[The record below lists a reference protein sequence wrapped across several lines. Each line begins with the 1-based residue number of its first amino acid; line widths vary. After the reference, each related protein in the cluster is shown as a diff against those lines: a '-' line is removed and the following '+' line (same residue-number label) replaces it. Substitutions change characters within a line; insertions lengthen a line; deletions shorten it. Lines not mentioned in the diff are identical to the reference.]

1 MNGGY
6 VENAGTFLLDV
17 IFGLYIGAV
26 MLRLFLQWARADFYN
41 PVSQAIVKVTN
52 PVLRP
57 LRRYIPAVGRIDT
70 ASIVLLF
77 ALQMLN
83 VWLKIAVFGGFS
95 AGLGGIA
102 VLALAELL
110 SKATYIF
117 MFAIFV
123 QVIASWIAPG
133 SYNPALSLIESI
145 TSPLLSP
152 LRALLPPLGG
162 LDLTPMVAL
171 IGLQLAQ
178 MLLVAPVHDF
188 AMTLLL

>member
-1 MNGGY
+1 MSGGY

-41 PVSQAIVKVTN
+41 PLSQAIVKVTN

-70 ASIVLLF
+70 ASVVLIVL
-77 ALQMLN
+77 LQMLN
-83 VWLKIAVFGGFS
+83 VWLKLSLGGV
-95 AGLGGIA
+95 GGNIGGIA
-102 VLALAELL
+102 VFAIAELM
-110 SKATYIF
+110 SKAVYIF

-123 QVIASWIAPG
+123 QVIASWVAPG
-133 SYNPALSLIESI
+133 AYNPAMSLIDSI
-145 TSPLLSP
+145 TYPLLKP
-152 LRALLPPLGG
+152 LRAVLPPLGG

-171 IGLQLAQ
+171 IGLQLAL
-178 MLLVAPVHDF
+178 MLLVAPVRDF
-188 AMTLLL
+188 ALTLL

>member
-1 MNGGY
+1 MSGGY

-41 PVSQAIVKVTN
+41 PLSQAIVKVTN

-70 ASIVLLF
+70 ASVVLIVL
-77 ALQMLN
+77 LQMLN
-83 VWLKIAVFGGFS
+83 VWLKLTLGGV
-95 AGLGGIA
+95 GGNIGGIA
-102 VLALAELL
+102 VFAIAELM
-110 SKATYIF
+110 SKAVYIF

-123 QVIASWIAPG
+123 QVIASWVAPG
-133 SYNPALSLIESI
+133 AYNPAMSLIDSI
-145 TSPLLSP
+145 TYPLLKP
-152 LRALLPPLGG
+152 LRAVLPPLGG

-171 IGLQLAQ
+171 IGLQLAL
-178 MLLVAPVHDF
+178 MLLVAPVRDF
-188 AMTLLL
+188 ALTLL

>member
-1 MNGGY
+1 MSGGY

-41 PVSQAIVKVTN
+41 PLSQAIVKVTN

-70 ASIVLLF
+70 ASVVLIVL
-77 ALQMLN
+77 LQMLN
-83 VWLKIAVFGGFS
+83 VWLKLSLGGVGGS
-95 AGLGGIA
+95 LGGIA
-102 VLALAELL
+102 VFAIAELM
-110 SKATYIF
+110 SKAIYIF

-123 QVIASWIAPG
+123 QVIASWVAPG
-133 SYNPALSLIESI
+133 AYNPAMSLIDSI
-145 TSPLLSP
+145 TYPLLKP
-152 LRALLPPLGG
+152 LRAVLPPLGG

-171 IGLQLAQ
+171 IGLQLAL
-178 MLLVAPVHDF
+178 MLLVAPVRDF
-188 AMTLLL
+188 ALTLL